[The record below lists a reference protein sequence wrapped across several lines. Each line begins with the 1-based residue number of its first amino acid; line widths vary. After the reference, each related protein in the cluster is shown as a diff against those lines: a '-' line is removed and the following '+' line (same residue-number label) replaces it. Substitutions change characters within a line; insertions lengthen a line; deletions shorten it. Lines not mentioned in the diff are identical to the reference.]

1 MIKGI
6 LLDKDGTILNFYKM
20 WFSLCQKAIAE
31 VAARYGVSENLPAA
45 YEAVGMKDG
54 ALDAVGLL
62 ACGTFEQIVSALKA
76 VLFKG
81 KSTPDGFSDMLQN
94 TINHA
99 VFKTKPEPTCDL
111 KALFST
117 LHEKGLKVGL
127 ATSDTKKSA
136 EYCAKQLGIFDEL
149 DFFGSDDGKTNPK
162 PAPDMIFAFCSAF
175 GFTPDEVIMAGDTVS
190 DMRFAKNAGAHAVGI
205 TCGVSGKE
213 ALSPYAEAIID
224 TPYDLLTLSLL
235 K

>member
-31 VAARYGVSENLPAA
+31 VAARYGVSDRLPAA
-45 YEAVGMKDG
+45 YEAVGMNN
-54 ALDAVGLL
+54 AAVDAGGLL
-62 ACGTFEQIVSALKA
+62 ACGTFEQIGAALKA

-81 KSTPDGFSDMLQN
+81 KPAPDGFSDMLQN
-94 TINHA
+94 TVNHA
-99 VFKTKPEPTCDL
+99 VFKTVPEPTCDL
-111 KALFST
+111 KSLFSA

-136 EYCAKQLGIFDEL
+136 EYCAKQLGIFEDL
-149 DFFGSDDGKTNPK
+149 DFFGSDDGKTSPK
-162 PAPDMIFAFCSAF
+162 PAPDMIFAFCSTF

-190 DMRFAKNAGAHAVGI
+190 DMRFAKNAGAHAVGV

-213 ALSPYAEAIID
+213 TLSPYAEAVID